1 MNTAALAKSDL
12 SIAAYRASAGSVA
25 VLASAGNLNTTGNTT
40 VTSPSV
46 PVTTTGSWVLTYW
59 ARKSSSTTSIWA
71 VPAGQVLRT
80 QSVGSGGGNISAM
93 LTDSN
98 GPVPVGTGGGV
109 TATLTEGSSQVPIY
123 SVVVGLS

>member
-1 MNTAALAKSDL
+1 
-12 SIAAYRASAGSVA
+12 
-25 VLASAGNLNTTGNTT
+25 
-40 VTSPSV
+40 
-46 PVTTTGSWVLTYW
+46 
-59 ARKSSSTTSIWA
+59 
-71 VPAGQVLRT
+71 
-80 QSVGSGGGNISAM
+80 M